1 MKRLTLRVI
10 ETIPNPTPPS
20 TGATLASVAASIGL
34 DGRLSATDERLLFEI
49 LAMAQASP
57 SAKTSAAAAA
67 ARDLIIGT
75 HQRLV
80 AAVARPYRHSGV
92 PMADLIQEGNL
103 GLIAALDRFDPTV
116 GCRFGTFAAY
126 WVRRFILA
134 GIPRHRRG
142 LSLSPA
148 VAKAAH
154 RVRKVRA
161 ALEAKLGRVATT
173 AEVAEAAHMS
183 AARVRRLESLA
194 LPHQTLT
201 ESVRAATVDAVDDGD
216 PSAVPE
222 VPVAAIRELLDLLP
236 ARQRFV
242 ICGRYGIGSERRLL
256 TDLGETLGVSAS
268 RVSQIEREALSRLRR
283 LAACRRDA
291 LLVA

>member
-1 MKRLTLRVI
+1 MAA
-10 ETIPNPTPPS
+10 TIDR
-20 TGATLASVAASIGL
+20 
-34 DGRLSATDERLLFEI
+34 DGRLSAADERLLFEI
-49 LAMAQASP
+49 VAAAQANP
-57 SAKTSAAAAA
+57 SAVAVAAATE
-67 ARDLIIGT
+67 ARRLIIEA
-75 HQRLV
+75 HQRF
-80 AAVARPYRHSGV
+80 VARVASPYRHCGV

-126 WVRRFILA
+126 WVRQLILA
-134 GIPRHRRG
+134 AIPRLRRG

-154 RVRKVRA
+154 RVRKTRA
-161 ALEAKLGRVATT
+161 AVEAKLGREATA
-173 AEVAEAAHMS
+173 AEVGEAAHIS

-194 LPHQTLT
+194 LPHQRLT
-201 ESVRAATVDAVDDGD
+201 ESVSAVTVDAVDDGD
-216 PSAVPE
+216 PSAAPD
-222 VPVAAIRELLDLLP
+222 VPVAAIRELVDQLP
-236 ARQRFV
+236 PRQRLV

-283 LAACRRDA
+283 LAARQREA
-291 LLVA
+291 LVA

>member
-1 MKRLTLRVI
+1 LTLRVI
-10 ETIPNPTPPS
+10 ETTPNLTPPP
-20 TGATLASVAASIGL
+20 AEAALASVAASIGL
-34 DGRLSATDERLLFEI
+34 DGRLSAADERLLFEI
-49 LAMAQASP
+49 LAAAQASP
-57 SAKTSAAAAA
+57 SAGTLAAAAE
-67 ARDLIIGT
+67 ARRLIIET

-80 AAVARPYRHSGV
+80 ARVASPYRHSGV

-116 GCRFGTFAAY
+116 GCRFGTFAAF
-126 WVRRFILA
+126 WVRQLILA

-161 ALEAKLGRVATT
+161 AVEAKLGRAATT

-201 ESVRAATVDAVDDGD
+201 ESVSAITVDAVDDGD
-216 PSAVPE
+216 PSAAPE
-222 VPVAAIRELLDLLP
+222 VPVAAIRELLDQLP
-236 ARQRFV
+236 ARQRLV
-242 ICGRYGIGSERRLL
+242 ICGRYGIGCERRFL

-268 RVSQIEREALSRLRR
+268 RVSQIEREALTRLRR
-283 LAACRRDA
+283 LAARRRDA

>member
-1 MKRLTLRVI
+1 MRVI
-10 ETIPNPTPPS
+10 ETIPTLTPLPAR
-20 TGATLASVAASIGL
+20 ATLAAVAASFER
-34 DGRLSATDERLLFEI
+34 DGRLSAADEKLLFEI
-49 LAMAQASP
+49 LATAQANP
-57 SAKTSAAAAA
+57 SAGTVAAAAE
-67 ARDLIIGT
+67 ARRLIIEA

-80 AAVARPYRHSGV
+80 ASVARPYRPSGV

-126 WVRRFILA
+126 WVRQLILA
-134 GIPRHRRG
+134 AIPRQRRG

-161 ALEAKLGRVATT
+161 AIEATLGREATA
-173 AEVAEAAHMS
+173 AEVGEAAQMS

-194 LPHQTLT
+194 LPHQSLT
-201 ESVRAATVDAVDDGD
+201 ESVSAVTVDAVDDGD
-216 PSAVPE
+216 PSATRE
-222 VPVAAIRELLDLLP
+222 VPVAAIRELVEQLP
-236 ARQRFV
+236 ARQRLV

-268 RVSQIEREALSRLRR
+268 RVSQIERDALGRLRR
-283 LAACRRDA
+283 LAARQREA
-291 LLVA
+291 LVA

>member
-1 MKRLTLRVI
+1 MRVI
-10 ETIPNPTPPS
+10 ETTPTLTPLP
-20 TGATLASVAASIGL
+20 AEAALASVAASIGR
-34 DGRLSATDERLLFEI
+34 DGRLSAADEKLLFEI
-49 LAMAQASP
+49 LAAAQASP
-57 SAKTSAAAAA
+57 SAGTLAAAPE
-67 ARDLIIGT
+67 ARRLIIET

-80 AAVARPYRHSGV
+80 ARVASPYRHSGV

-103 GLIAALDRFDPTV
+103 GLIAALDRFDPTL
-116 GCRFGTFAAY
+116 GFRFGTFAAY
-126 WVRRFILA
+126 WVRQLILA
-134 GIPRHRRG
+134 AIPRHRRG

-161 ALEAKLGRVATT
+161 ALEAELGREATT
-173 AEVAEAAHMS
+173 AEVGEAAHIS
-183 AARVRRLESLA
+183 AARVRRLECLA

-201 ESVRAATVDAVDDGD
+201 ESVSAITVDAVDDGD
-216 PSAVPE
+216 PSALPE
-222 VPVAAIRELLDLLP
+222 VPVAAIRGLLDQLP

-242 ICGRYGIGSERRLL
+242 ICGRYGIGSERRFL

-268 RVSQIEREALSRLRR
+268 RVSQIEREALGRLRH
-283 LAACRRDA
+283 LAARQRDA